1 MRLLI
6 VDDEAEH
13 REYLA
18 EIAASW
24 KYEVD
29 QAENGEEALARM
41 NNYPADVIL
50 SDLMMPKMDGFDLL
64 RRLGSQGATPPPTIL
79 MTAFGSLEKA
89 LHTIHELDGFW
100 FLEKP
105 IDLTA
110 LELLLKR
117 AGAHRKLAVEN
128 AELRRQLSFTGVLGN
143 LVGGTPAMQEVF
155 ALIRQVAP
163 TTAAVM
169 ITGESG
175 TGKELVAR
183 ALHNNSR
190 RSTGPFVA
198 INCAALPESLIES
211 EIFGHEKGAFTGAVE
226 RRIGALEAAGGGT
239 LFLDELGE
247 MPIALQ
253 AKLLRVLEDLRF
265 RRLGSKQELQA
276 DVRIL
281 AATNRD
287 PMKAIQAGTLR
298 EDLYYRLNVFQIHLP
313 PLRERKGDIP
323 RIVDAMIVS
332 MNQKHGTK
340 VTFAS
345 SGFQNWLM
353 SQEWAGN
360 VRELRNIVERAVIL
374 AGEGPLELGHTSYG
388 GNRTVAAADPVWS
401 PQIPQPAP
409 DPSPNFNT
417 PMPRATPPQ
426 ETFPAPAPTPP
437 PAPAVSPAAPQ
448 GVGVDVG
455 MTIDD
460 AERRL
465 IEATLIHTK
474 NNKTKAAS
482 ILGLSTKTLHVKLKQ
497 YRIEGANGEGDTN
510 DE

>member
-18 EIAASW
+18 EIASGW
-24 KYEVD
+24 KYEVE
-29 QAENGEEALARM
+29 QAENGEAALALLNDRSV
-41 NNYPADVIL
+41 DVIL
-50 SDLMMPKMDGFDLL
+50 TDLMMPKMDGFELL
-64 RRLGSQGATPPPTIL
+64 RRLGAQGAMPPAIL

-105 IDLTA
+105 LDLRE

-128 AELRRQLSFTGVLGN
+128 EELRRQLSFTGILGN
-143 LVGGTPAMQEVF
+143 LVGETPVMQEVF
-155 ALIRQVAP
+155 AMIRQVAP
-163 TTAAVM
+163 TSAAVM

-190 RSTGPFVA
+190 RSSGPFVA
-198 INCAALPESLIES
+198 INCAALPEALIES

-226 RRIGALEAAGGGT
+226 RRAGAMEAAQGGS

-247 MPIALQ
+247 MPLPMQ
-253 AKLLRVLEDLRF
+253 AKLLRVLEDLKF
-265 RRLGSKQELQA
+265 RRLGGKQELQA
-276 DVRIL
+276 DVRIV

-287 PMKAIQAGTLR
+287 PLKAIADGTLR

-313 PLRERKGDIP
+313 PLRERKEDIP
-323 RIVDAMIVS
+323 RIVEAMIAN
-332 MNQKHGTK
+332 MNQKHNTK
-340 VTFAS
+340 VLGAS
-345 SGFQNWLM
+345 NAFYDEMMELP
-353 SQEWAGN
+353 WAGN
-360 VRELRNIVERAVIL
+360 VRELRNVVERAVII
-374 AGEGPLELGHTSYG
+374 ASEGILEPRHTAFG
-388 GNRTVAAADPVWS
+388 LRRNPAAAGP
-401 PQIPQPAP
+401 
-409 DPSPNFNT
+409 
-417 PMPRATPPQ
+417 ATPA
-426 ETFPAPAPTPP
+426 TAPLPERPTTAFVAPTP
-437 PAPAVSPAAPQ
+437 AAAPPPPPHTQ
-448 GVGVDVG
+448 AIGVGVDVG
-455 MTIDD
+455 MTIDE

-465 IEATLIHTK
+465 IEATLEYAG

-482 ILGLSTKTLHVKLKQ
+482 ILGISTKTLHVKLRQ
-497 YRIEGANGEGDTN
+497 YRISGEEATVEETADVS
-510 DE
+510 

>member
-18 EIAASW
+18 AIANEW
-24 KYEVD
+24 NYDVQ
-29 QAENGEEALARM
+29 QAENGAEALARLSDW
-41 NNYPADVIL
+41 PADVIL
-50 SDLMMPKMDGFDLL
+50 TDLMMPKMDGFELL
-64 RRLGSQGATPPPTIL
+64 RQLRTQGRVPPTIL

-117 AGAHRKLAVEN
+117 AGAHRRLAIEN
-128 AELRRQLSFTGVLGN
+128 EELRRQLTFSGVLGD
-143 LVGGTPAMQEVF
+143 LVGRAPAMQEIF

-163 TTAAVM
+163 TSAAVLV
-169 ITGESG
+169 TGESG

-183 ALHNNSR
+183 ALHNNSG
-190 RSTGPFVA
+190 RSGGPFVA
-198 INCAALPESLIES
+198 INCAALPEALIES

-226 RRIGALEAAGGGT
+226 RRLGAMESAQGGT

-247 MPIALQ
+247 MPLPMQ

-265 RRLGSKQELQA
+265 RRLGGKQELQA
-276 DVRIL
+276 DVRII

-287 PMKAIQAGTLR
+287 PLQSIRDGTLR

-313 PLRERKGDIP
+313 PLRERKEDIP
-323 RIVDAMIVS
+323 PIVEALITN

-340 VTFAS
+340 VVGAS
-345 SGFQNWLM
+345 QAFYHSLLQHN
-353 SQEWAGN
+353 WAGN
-360 VRELRNIVERAVIL
+360 VRELRNVVERAVIISG
-374 AGEGPLELGHTSYG
+374 AGLLEPSHVSVSLP
-388 GNRTVAAADPVWS
+388 RAADASVSTDAKAIVNVVPKPVADS
-401 PQIPQPAP
+401 
-409 DPSPNFNT
+409 
-417 PMPRATPPQ
+417 PMPTYPKAGIGI
-426 ETFPAPAPTPP
+426 E
-437 PAPAVSPAAPQ
+437 
-448 GVGVDVG
+448 VG
-455 MTIDD
+455 MTIDE
-460 AERRL
+460 AERLL
-465 IEATLIHTK
+465 IEATLRHAS

-482 ILGLSTKTLHVKLKQ
+482 ILAISTKTLHVKLRQ
-497 YRIEGANGEGDTN
+497 YRIESMEQEAPLENA
-510 DE
+510 